1 MIITIGRQYGSGGRR
16 LAQMLSEHFN
26 IPLYDKDLI
35 NRVSEETGIAGE
47 FFKKVDEK
55 PTDSF
60 FSMILN
66 SFSYGSSCGCGDSV
80 LSGNSLFCMQSKVIK
95 NIAAEGDCIF
105 VGRCADYILRDM
117 ECTLDIFLTSPLEV
131 RSARIAERCGLTI
144 EEAAALAE
152 EKDRR
157 RAEYYNYYTF
167 TDWGVAS
174 TYDLCLD
181 SSILGIEGTADFII
195 DFARKAGKI

>member
-47 FFKKVDEK
+47 FFKKVDEQ
-55 PTDSF
+55 PSDSF
-60 FSMILN
+60 FSMFLN
-66 SFSYGSSCGCGDSV
+66 SFSYGNSCNCEDSV

-105 VGRCADYILRDM
+105 VGRCADYILRDRDDV
-117 ECTLDIFLTSPLEV
+117 LSIFVTADLED
-131 RSARIAERCGLTI
+131 RIKRV
-144 EEAAALAE
+144 
-152 EKDRR
+152 
-157 RAEYYNYYTF
+157 AEYEGISEQSAKDVIEKADKSRAAYYNFYSEKR
-167 TDWGVAS
+167 WGRGS
-174 TYDLCLD
+174 SYDICLN
-181 SSILGIEGTADFII
+181 SSKISLEQCMDIITQILN
-195 DFARKAGKI
+195 K

>member
-16 LAQMLSEHFN
+16 LAQMLSEHYN

-80 LSGNSLFCMQSKVIK
+80 LSGNSLFCMQSKVIRQ
-95 NIAAEGDCIF
+95 IASEGDCIF
-105 VGRCADYILRDM
+105 VGRCADYILRDR
-117 ECTLDIFLTSPLEV
+117 EDVISIFIT
-131 RSARIAERCGLTI
+131 ADF
-144 EEAAALAE
+144 
-152 EKDRR
+152 KDRVSR
-157 RAEYYNYYTF
+157 VAEYEGISEQQAKDVINKADKTRAAYYDFYTEKK
-167 TDWGVAS
+167 WGVAGS
-174 TYDLCLD
+174 YDICLN
-181 SSILGIEGTADFII
+181 SSKIGLENCKQIVTQII
-195 DFARKAGKI
+195 DKSIR

>member
-47 FFKKVDEK
+47 FFKKVDEQ
-55 PTDSF
+55 PSDSF
-60 FSMILN
+60 FSMFLN
-66 SFSYGSSCGCGDSV
+66 SFSYGNSCNCEDSV

-105 VGRCADYILRDM
+105 VGRCADYILRDRDDV
-117 ECTLDIFLTSPLEV
+117 LSIFVTADLED
-131 RSARIAERCGLTI
+131 RIKRV
-144 EEAAALAE
+144 
-152 EKDRR
+152 
-157 RAEYYNYYTF
+157 AEYEGISEQSAKDVIEKADKSRAAYYNFYTEKR
-167 TDWGVAS
+167 WGRGS
-174 TYDLCLD
+174 SYDICLN
-181 SSILGIEGTADFII
+181 SSKISLEQCMDIITQILN
-195 DFARKAGKI
+195 K

>member
-55 PTDSF
+55 PSDSF
-60 FSMILN
+60 FSMFLN
-66 SFSYGSSCGCGDSV
+66 SFSYGNSCNCEDSV
-80 LSGNSLFCMQSKVIK
+80 LSGNSLFCMQSKVIR

-105 VGRCADYILRDM
+105 VGRCADYILRDRDDV
-117 ECTLDIFLTSPLEV
+117 LSIFVTADLED
-131 RSARIAERCGLTI
+131 RIKRV
-144 EEAAALAE
+144 
-152 EKDRR
+152 
-157 RAEYYNYYTF
+157 AEYEGISEQSAKDVIEKADKSRAAYYNFYTEKR
-167 TDWGVAS
+167 WGRGS
-174 TYDLCLD
+174 SYDICIN
-181 SSILGIEGTADFII
+181 SSKISLEQCMDIITQILN
-195 DFARKAGKI
+195 K